1 MQVQASG
8 SILPPG
14 TLPKVSLQPG
24 DLVVKIIRVYPE
36 NGFDDDGNPIASEH
50 DMVDVL
56 MPDGAKH
63 EFQIKPDDK
72 VGLAD
77 KIKNLLTG
85 KYTVESFD
93 FGSISDV
100 VVDGEIHLVS
110 VTHA

>member
-1 MQVQASG
+1 MQAQASG

-14 TLPKVSLQPG
+14 TLPKVPLPAG
-24 DLVVKIIRVYPE
+24 DLMVKILRVYPE
-36 NGFDDDGNPIASEH
+36 NGFDDDGNPIESEH

-63 EFQIKPDDK
+63 EFQIKPGDK

-77 KIKNLLTG
+77 KVKNLLTG
-85 KYTVESFD
+85 KYTVESFN
-93 FGSISDV
+93 FGAISDV